1 MAFHTPVRNTKEYVD
16 AMKSARN
23 LAADITKT
31 INTHRKKSGTNPK
44 KEVNVFAYRYNYLQ

>member
-31 INTHRKKSGTNPK
+31 INTHRKKSGANTK
-44 KEVNVFAYRYNYLQ
+44 KEVKVFAYRYN